1 MCPLAKGFSSL
12 SYRSLHSISSDMVAG
27 FPKRV
32 TGEEEGIEN
41 PGKKLQSLATESQK

>member
-32 TGEEEGIEN
+32 IGEEQGT
-41 PGKKLQSLATESQK
+41 GKSRREAAVFGN